1 MLTAKLEMAA
11 GSEHMSDK
19 PKILVTRRHLAAT
32 EDRLTADYDATLN
45 TDDHIM
51 EADEIVAAA
60 DDMDALLICVTEPMD
75 AATIE
80 RLPDSVRTVLTLSVG
95 LDHIDTGAAKARGIA
110 VLNTPDAVTNP
121 TAEVGMLLLLGAAR
135 RAAEGAAMMRAGE
148 WTSWSPRQMIGKE
161 ITGSELGIFG
171 MGRIGQTVAARA
183 RAFDMTIRY
192 HNRTRLSFE
201 QEKSAS
207 YYTSVEGLLPSSPFL
222 MICAP
227 STPETQGFLN
237 AERIALL
244 PDGAIVV
251 NIARGE
257 LIDDD
262 ALVDALRSGK
272 GAGAGLDVFNGEPND
287 IHPAYLELPNVFMTP
302 HIGSG
307 AERSRAAMG
316 DMLLDGLDLLLA
328 GELVP
333 NRVV

>member
-1 MLTAKLEMAA
+1 MN
-11 GSEHMSDK
+11 DK

-32 EDRLTADYDATLN
+32 EARIAADYDAVTN
-45 TDDHIM
+45 ADDHIM
-51 EADEIVAAA
+51 SADEIVAGAEG
-60 DDMDALLICVTEPMD
+60 MDALLICVTEPMD

-80 RLPDSVRTVLTLSVG
+80 RQPDSVRAILTLSVG
-95 LDHIDTGAAKARGIA
+95 LDHIDTAAAKARGIA

-121 TAEVGMLLLLGAAR
+121 TAEIGMLLLLGAAR
-135 RAAEGAAMMRAGE
+135 RAAEGTAMMRAGE

-161 ITGSELGIFG
+161 ITGSALGIFG
-171 MGRIGQTVAARA
+171 MGRIGQTVADRA

-207 YYTSVEGLLPSSPFL
+207 YYTSLEGLLPASPFL

-227 STPETQGFLN
+227 STPETKGFVN

-244 PDGAIVV
+244 PDEAIIV

-272 GAGAGLDVFNGEPND
+272 VAAAGLDVFNGEPND
-287 IHPAYLELPNVFMTP
+287 IHPAYMELPNVFMTP

-328 GELVP
+328 GEPVP

>member
-1 MLTAKLEMAA
+1 MN
-11 GSEHMSDK
+11 DK
-19 PKILVTRRHLAAT
+19 PKILVTRRHFAAT
-32 EDRLTADYDATLN
+32 EDRLAADYDAVIN
-45 TDDHIM
+45 EDDHIM
-51 EADEIVAAA
+51 DADELVAGAVG
-60 DDMDALLICVTEPMD
+60 MDALLICVTEPMD
-75 AATIE
+75 AATID
-80 RLPDSVRTVLTLSVG
+80 RLPDSVRAILTLSVG
-95 LDHIDTGAAKARGIA
+95 LDHVDTDAAKARGVA

-121 TAEVGMLLLLGAAR
+121 TAEIGMLLLLGAAR
-135 RAAEGAAMMRAGE
+135 RATEGAAMMRAGE

-161 ITGSELGIFG
+161 ITGSALGVLG
-171 MGRIGQTVAARA
+171 MGRIGRTVADRA

-192 HNRTRLSFE
+192 HNRTRLPFE

-207 YYTSVEGLLPSSPFL
+207 YFTSIEGLLPESPFF

-227 STPETQGFLN
+227 STPETRGFLN

-257 LIDDD
+257 LVDDD

-272 GAGAGLDVFNGEPND
+272 VAAAGLDVFNGEPNG

-316 DMLLDGLDLLLA
+316 DMLLDGLDFLLA
-328 GELVP
+328 GEMVP